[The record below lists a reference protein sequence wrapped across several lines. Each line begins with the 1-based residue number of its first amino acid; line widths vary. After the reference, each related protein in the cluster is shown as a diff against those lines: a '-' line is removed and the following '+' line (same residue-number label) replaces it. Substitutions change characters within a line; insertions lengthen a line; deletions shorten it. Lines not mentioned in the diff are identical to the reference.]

1 MSRTLIALLGL
12 ALLPLACAGNSSGG
26 AGPLRVQVSGEAEET
41 AVYDTVVEAFEDANP
56 SIDVTL
62 VKVADK
68 DDHLAKLTTA
78 FAAGRGP
85 DVFLVNFR
93 EYSQFVSRGAVEPF
107 GPHTDDA
114 GVTVDDYF
122 PQPIEAFTYDEVLQC
137 MPQNISSLV
146 VYINR
151 ELFERASIPEP
162 RGEWSWEEFRRTAID
177 LTR

>member
-1 MSRTLIALLGL
+1 
-12 ALLPLACAGNSSGG
+12 
-26 AGPLRVQVSGEAEET
+26 VSGEAEET